1 MALTKVIGAG
11 LGTLTEDLL
20 VTGTTP
26 KITIGDAGAEDTAI
40 IFDGNAQD
48 FYIGLDDTNDN
59 LSIGLGSTIGSTQ
72 LLKFTSGDI
81 IINEDSADI
90 NFRVEG
96 NGDTTLLKCDA
107 GEDNVKIKTDNNY
120 AALVIENDDAGSQ
133 ERALYASVTATSGTS
148 ANNVALFSATHSNM
162 TNPLVRIHHEDPSA
176 DQLLI
181 QATTTGS
188 NTVKFSVDEDGD
200 AYVAGGLLVG
210 GTGTAN
216 LLDDYEEGEWTA
228 VFNSSGA
235 SFSHTYSKGY
245 YTKIGNRVIYHC
257 HLQLDGS
264 NTFSSNY
271 VTIDGLPFTSTSTAG
286 NISVSIAGLRYVD
299 LSSGANFVEGRINNN
314 NNYIQ
319 LYEGGDNYASSLL
332 LSNQLSSSSGQ
343 MSLSGSYI
351 TSS

>member
-40 IFDGNAQD
+40 VFDGNAQD

-81 IINEDSADI
+81 VINEDSADI

-96 NGDTTLLKCDA
+96 NGDATLLKCDA

-216 LLDDYEEGEWTA
+216 LLDDYEEGTWTPSLSQPSNQVGTWGSSLYGTYTKVGRKVTLHCTINGSGMYFSSTA
-228 VFNSSGA
+228 GYYAITGFPFSGYYFTGSTAYAGSWTGSSVANSSG
-235 SFSHTYSKGY
+235 
-245 YTKIGNRVIYHC
+245 
-257 HLQLDGS
+257 GS
-264 NTFSSNY
+264 VYLYAATMYIHSSN
-271 VTIDGLPFTSTSTAG
+271 
-286 NISVSIAGLRYVD
+286 
-299 LSSGANFVEGRINNN
+299 SG
-314 NNYIQ
+314 Q
-319 LYEGGDNYASSLL
+319 
-332 LSNQLSSSSGQ
+332 SSSGVGNIGV
-343 MSLSGSYI
+343 SI
-351 TSS
+351 TYFTT